1 MKFYSLLVCF
11 LLSQIAFSQH
21 SAKPETIVTAATV
34 FTSGAMLTRDGVVSV
49 KKGEN
54 IITISNLPVDLHEES
69 VRLSFADTSNIIIL
83 DIRVEDRVKREYA
96 VDQIKALQK
105 KVDSLKTLQRIQTDK
120 EILLQNQKEFL
131 NTLKPDM
138 SKLLPGRAMPDAA
151 GAKQW
156 DEMILFV
163 DGKLEKLFKAWRI
176 LNECNDSIRKEIDTL
191 QGKIEKFAM
200 VEKKSFKELIA
211 KIYAEKAMAT
221 TVSVSYL
228 VDAVSWYPR
237 YDEKITYTDSLI
249 EQSYFAVVKQNTGED
264 WKKVSLS
271 LSTIVPGNVK
281 DAPELTPWYIDTRP
295 VAAAPA
301 VYTDNGF
308 VRPDV
313 RYITNSGLP
322 RNTAIVS
329 GYVYDAGTGEP
340 MAAVFV
346 GGLGGGKHTYTDSS
360 GKFYIPGIGAGAISL
375 KIEFPGYQSMTIQM
389 DAKERKTA
397 ECNFYLTKM
406 SLSTEDIA
414 GTRSGLQNT
423 QSVNNSAPGRFETR
437 YVFDAAVQSN
447 NCRIKGGV
455 FDSETGEPLPG
466 ASVVLT
472 GTTKGAVTNSDGDF
486 FILNVQA
493 GVYRLK
499 ATFIGFG
506 EVTADVNALAQNIT
520 ICNLFLPAL
529 SLNTNN
535 ILGTVDRNVANMSA
549 IVQNSFGTLPI
560 RDGQGVVS
568 TQSGVVRQSGNLY
581 VRGSRA
587 DATGMYVDG
596 VRVNDPD
603 FEGED
608 DVLKLGKGTS
618 ESAYERVDVTVDAK
632 ELSTSFTIKEKVS
645 LSGDNKE
652 QTVSIAVSEFPIATK
667 FTAIPGSAPGVFM
680 TAKFANTNSFPW
692 LQGPVRVTLDKEFV
706 GTFAGRTTVPGDTLY
721 LGVGKI
727 DGLIAE
733 KKLVKRLTEGAGLL
747 SSDIREIFE
756 YEIILMNKLN
766 KPVTV
771 DVYDQVPV
779 PASGKIKVEL
789 LEPAKEKY
797 NPLKDN
803 RLEWK
808 CLLAPGEKKMLKIAF
823 TVTHPQGIPVG
834 GL

>member
-1 MKFYSLLVCF
+1 MKSYSLLVCF
-11 LLSQIAFSQH
+11 LLSQIALSQH
-21 SAKPETIVTAATV
+21 ISKPATIVTAATV
-34 FTSGAMLTRDGVVSV
+34 FTSGAMLTREGAVRV

-54 IITISNLPVDLHEES
+54 IITVSNLPMDLHEES
-69 VRLSFADTSNIIIL
+69 VRLSFSDTANIFIQ
-83 DIRVEDRVKREYA
+83 DIRVEERVKREYA
-96 VDQIKALQK
+96 ADQINALQK
-105 KVDSLKTLQRIQTDK
+105 KVDSLKAEQRIQTDK

-131 NTLKPDM
+131 NTLKPDI

-163 DGKLEKLFKAWRI
+163 DGKLEKLYKAWRI
-176 LNECNDSIRKEIDTL
+176 LNERNDSIRKAVDTL
-191 QGKIEKFAM
+191 QSKIEKFAT

-211 KIYAEKAMAT
+211 KIYAGKATET
-221 TVSVSYL
+221 TISVSYL

-249 EQSYFAVVKQNTGED
+249 EQNYFAAVKQNTGED

-271 LSTIVPGNVK
+271 LSTIVPGNIK

-295 VAAAPA
+295 IPAAPA

-313 RYITNSGLP
+313 RYRTNSGLP

-329 GYVYDAGTGEP
+329 GYIYDAGTGEP
-340 MAAVFV
+340 MQAVFV
-346 GGLGGGKHTYTDSS
+346 GGLGGGRHTYTDST
-360 GKFYIPGIGAGAISL
+360 GKFYIPGIGTGSINL
-375 KIEFPGYQSMTIQM
+375 RIDFPGYHSMTIQM

-397 ECNFYLTKM
+397 ECNFYLSKM
-406 SLSTEDIA
+406 PLSTEEIA
-414 GTRSGLQNT
+414 GTKSGLQSD
-423 QSVNNSAPGRFETR
+423 QSLKNSVPGRFETR
-437 YVFDAAVQSN
+437 YVFDAAILDDK
-447 NCRIKGGV
+447 CRIRGV
-455 FDSETGEPLPG
+455 ILDSQTGEPLAG
-466 ASVVLT
+466 ATVALA
-472 GTTKGAVTNSDGDF
+472 GTTKGAVTNADGEF
-486 FILNVQA
+486 FIPTVKAGIYSLRASFVGYKDMSANFNV
-493 GVYRLK
+493 
-499 ATFIGFG
+499 
-506 EVTADVNALAQNIT
+506 LAQNISF
-520 ICNLFLPAL
+520 CDFYLEPLNLTYSAVQVTAIRPLI
-529 SLNTNN
+529 S
-535 ILGTVDRNVANMSA
+535 RNVT
-549 IVQNSFGTLPI
+549 NSNSI
-560 RDGQGVVS
+560 
-568 TQSGVVRQSGNLY
+568 SGNLY

-596 VRVNDPD
+596 VRVNDPEFD
-603 FEGED
+603 GED
-608 DVLKLGKGTS
+608 DALKLGKGAS
-618 ESAYERVDVTVDAK
+618 EPAYERVDVNVEAK

-652 QTVSIAVSEFPIATK
+652 QTVSIAESEFPIATK
-667 FTAIPGSAPGVFM
+667 FAAIPGSVPGVFM

-721 LGVGKI
+721 LGLGKI

-747 SSDIREIFE
+747 SSDIRDIFE
-756 YEIILMNKLN
+756 YEIILMNKLT

-771 DVYDQVPV
+771 YVYDQVPV

-789 LEPAKEKY
+789 LEPVKEKY

-808 CLLAPGEKKMLKIAF
+808 CQLEPGEKKVLKIAF